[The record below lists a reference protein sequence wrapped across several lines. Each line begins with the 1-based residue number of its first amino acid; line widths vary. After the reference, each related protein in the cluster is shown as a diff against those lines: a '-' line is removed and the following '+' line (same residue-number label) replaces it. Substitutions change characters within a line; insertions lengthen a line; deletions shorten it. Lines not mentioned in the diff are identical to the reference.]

1 MTRLV
6 ILWLLSE
13 QPLHGYRIKRILDEG
28 SLRFWFPVET
38 GSIYA
43 VLRTLERAGFVET
56 EVVEREGKRPER
68 TRFRITR
75 EGRRHY
81 EALLR
86 RAWREPARPVDD
98 IDLALAA
105 RPDLE
110 EEETVALLE
119 ERVAA
124 LRERLDELNLLATSA
139 PAPEMVERRR
149 VLTRAE
155 LEWAEALLEK
165 EHERKR
171 GGT

>member
-43 VLRTLERAGFVET
+43 VLRTLERAGFVEA

-81 EALLR
+81 EELLR

-105 RPDLE
+105 RQDLE
-110 EEETVALLE
+110 EEETAALLE
-119 ERVAA
+119 ERAAA
-124 LRERLDELNLLATSA
+124 LRERLAELSLLATSA

-149 VLTRAE
+149 VLTHAE

-165 EHERKR
+165 ERERRR